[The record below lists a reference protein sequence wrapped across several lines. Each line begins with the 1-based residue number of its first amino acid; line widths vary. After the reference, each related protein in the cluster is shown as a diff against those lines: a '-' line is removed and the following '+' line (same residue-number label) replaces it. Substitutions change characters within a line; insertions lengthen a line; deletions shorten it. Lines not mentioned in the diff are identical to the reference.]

1 MVSDRKACERVH
13 LIPVFLLVVICSQFA
28 CAQEVVVRGDSAGGT
43 FPLAAHPDTAT
54 AVQDEYLPAWYAM
67 FTNIPGNWAR
77 YAGMTFREEKLPAI
91 VGMTVLTAGLIATD
105 EETWRLSDRWYKAS
119 HTAKELSDFF
129 EYLGDGRPQFGLAAG
144 FALYG
149 FAAGDRRAL
158 RTASQTVEAIL
169 SCGVVI
175 QALKHMTGRESP
187 FLSTRTGGR
196 WDFFPNQIEY
206 HRHVPQYDAYPSG
219 HIATALATVT
229 VVAENYP
236 ELWWV
241 RPVGYVIVGLIGVSM
256 ANTGIHWYSDYPLGL
271 ALGYGFG
278 MLAAHPE
285 ATAGL
290 ENISPTHGAH
300 MTLAPLI
307 TREGAGL
314 GMKLSF

>member
-1 MVSDRKACERVH
+1 VIECKACERVH
-13 LIPVFLLVVICSQFA
+13 LFPVLLLIVICSYGA
-28 CAQEVVVRGDSAGGT
+28 SAQTVVLRGDTAAGVIHV
-43 FPLAAHPDTAT
+43 AALQNNAST
-54 AVQDEYLPAWYAM
+54 VQDEYLPSWYAM

-77 YAGMTFREEKLPAI
+77 YAGMTFREETIPAM
-91 VGMTVLTAGLIATD
+91 VGMTVLTGGLFATD
-105 EETWRLSDRWYKAS
+105 QETWRLSDRLYKGS
-119 HTAKELSDFF
+119 HAAKQLSDFF
-129 EYLGDGRPQFGLAAG
+129 EYLGDGKPQFGLAAG
-144 FALYG
+144 FAVYG

-175 QALKHMTGRESP
+175 QALKHITGRESP

-206 HRHVPQYDAYPSG
+206 HKHVPQYDAYPSG

-241 RPVGYVIVGLIGVSM
+241 RPVGYVVVGLIGVSM

-285 ATAGL
+285 AMGGL
-290 ENISPTHGAH
+290 GNLRPAHGAH
-300 MTLAPLI
+300 MTLTPLI
-307 TREGAGL
+307 TQERAGL
-314 GMKLSF
+314 EMTLSF

>member
-1 MVSDRKACERVH
+1 VLL
-13 LIPVFLLVVICSQFA
+13 LIVICSY
-28 CAQEVVVRGDSAGGT
+28 CAPAQTVLLRGDTTAGVIHVAGLQKSAT
-43 FPLAAHPDTAT
+43 T
-54 AVQDEYLPAWYAM
+54 VQDEYLPAWYAM
-67 FTNIPGNWAR
+67 FTNIPGDWAR
-77 YAGMTFREEKLPAI
+77 YAGMTFREETIPAM
-91 VGMTVLTAGLIATD
+91 VGMTVLTGGLFATD
-105 EETWRLSDRWYKAS
+105 QETWRLSDRLYKGSQA
-119 HTAKELSDFF
+119 AKELSDFF
-129 EYLGDGRPQFGLAAG
+129 EYLGDGKPQFGLAAG
-144 FALYG
+144 FAVYG

-175 QALKHMTGRESP
+175 QALKHITGRESP

-206 HRHVPQYDAYPSG
+206 HKHVPQYDAYPSG

-241 RPVGYVIVGLIGVSM
+241 RPVGYVVVGLIGVSM

-285 ATAGL
+285 AMGGL
-290 ENISPTHGAH
+290 EKLSPVHGAH
-300 MTLAPLI
+300 MSLVPLI
-307 TREGAGL
+307 TQERAGL
-314 GMKLSF
+314 EMTLSF